1 MVKKIPPFLLA
12 ITAFECA
19 RAVFYFVNDPEEPN
33 LFVVIVLA
41 AAIDV
46 VSLTLYASTLSRRMK
61 FLVAFLVQLLLAIL
75 AYFCLR

>member
-1 MVKKIPPFLLA
+1 MVKKIPPFLLV

-46 VSLTLYASTLSRRMK
+46 VSLTLYTSTLSRRMK